1 LGSAIPSILIKH
13 DVYNNMSEIES
24 SEYNDELLDYLQL
37 FRGEGFLSPGGA
49 EETRQVLDRLDVAG
63 KDVLEVGS
71 GLGGCCLIIAR
82 EHEARQVHG
91 LDVEPIVI
99 DRAKRLVAQAG
110 LQDQITFQLVQ
121 PGPLPVPA
129 DTYDVVFSKDACCH
143 IEDKL
148 GLYSELFRVLR
159 PGGSIAIGDWMV
171 RDEEG
176 HSSAMEA
183 FIKSTGLSLFLD
195 SLTGVRRKLET
206 VGFEEID
213 VVDRNAWFQ
222 QEARAEA
229 ARLEGELAG
238 AVVKLRGQ
246 DATDS
251 SNECQ
256 HKMIA
261 VLDSGEFCPAH
272 FFATKPG

>member
-1 LGSAIPSILIKH
+1 MNSAELP
-13 DVYNNMSEIES
+13 
-24 SEYNDELLDYLQL
+24 EYNDELLDYLQL

-49 EETRQVLDRLDVAG
+49 DETRRVLDKVDIAG
-63 KDVLEVGS
+63 KEVLEVGS
-71 GLGGCCLIIAR
+71 GLGGCCLIITGERGAKR
-82 EHEARQVHG
+82 VHG

-99 DRAKRLVAQAG
+99 ERALVLAARAG
-110 LQDQITFQLVQ
+110 LEDRISFQNVE
-121 PGPLPVPA
+121 PGPLPVAPSSF
-129 DTYDVVFSKDACCH
+129 DVIFSKDAFCH
-143 IEDKL
+143 IEDKEM
-148 GLYSELFRVLR
+148 LYSELFRVLR
-159 PGGSIAIGDWMV
+159 PGGCIAIGDWLV

-176 HSSAMEA
+176 HSSEMEA
-183 FIKSTGLSLFLD
+183 FIESTGLSLFLD
-195 SLTGVRRKLET
+195 SLTGVKTKLET

-213 VVDRNAWFQ
+213 VVNRNAWFQ

-229 ARLEGELAG
+229 DRLEGELAG

-246 DATDS
+246 EATES

-272 FFATKPG
+272 FFATKPD